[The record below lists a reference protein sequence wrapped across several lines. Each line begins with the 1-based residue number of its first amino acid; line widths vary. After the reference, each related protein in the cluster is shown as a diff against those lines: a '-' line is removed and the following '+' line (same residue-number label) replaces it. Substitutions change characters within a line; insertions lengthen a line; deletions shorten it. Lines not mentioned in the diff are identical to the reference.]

1 MKKGYKMIA
10 LGLLAGTAASLLA
23 YFLRRHKT
31 RRMLQSIANEGYET
45 AADIL
50 YPDDRRGGDL
60 LYGPV
65 LP

>member
-1 MKKGYKMIA
+1 MIA
-10 LGLLAGTAASLLA
+10 LGLVAGTAAALLA
-23 YFLRRHKT
+23 HLWRRKKT
-31 RRMLQSIANEGYET
+31 HRMLQSISNEGYET

-50 YPDDRRGGDL
+50 YPEGRRGGDL